1 MHKSINPPPPFP
13 HQNPTKQTQ
22 DPAVL
27 RVLRAEAAALHA
39 PLHEVPLPLPLDSAA
54 AAPNT
59 RHCYPE
65 NVAVA
70 KAALRCLLL
79 LAPPLTAGAGGGNP
93 RASLPA
99 AADDDAAAMLTK
111 GWDRAFWPGRFEA
124 FSIPVGPSA
133 CTTVVLDVAHN
144 VDSVARLLEEAR
156 GSPFSS
162 SPSCELWALFG
173 TGSDKDAAGM
183 LAELVAPAQGE
194 EAAAG
199 GAMIRRLALCQARH
213 PRAVPVDALAA
224 LAARAKSGSPTTP
237 RGPNGLLARAS
248 TTTTIVRGEAA
259 AETTPEAAL
268 ERLLAEAA
276 EAGGAAPP
284 AGGGRG
290 GVVLLVCGSFYVVA
304 AARAHLAAT
313 RPGLFA
319 SRKGED
325 WAFHPDPPLKGG
337 VM

>member
-1 MHKSINPPPPFP
+1 M
-13 HQNPTKQTQ
+13 
-22 DPAVL
+22 
-27 RVLRAEAAALHA
+27 
-39 PLHEVPLPLPLDSAA
+39 
-54 AAPNT
+54 
-59 RHCYPE
+59 
-65 NVAVA
+65 AVA

-124 FSIPVGPSA
+124 FSIPVGESV

-156 GSPFSS
+156 GRCS
-162 SPSCELWALFG
+162 SPSSSELWALFG

-183 LAELVAPAQGE
+183 LAELLAPAQGE
-194 EAAAG
+194 AAAAG

-248 TTTTIVRGEAA
+248 PTTTTIVRGEAA
-259 AETTPEAAL
+259 AGTTPEAAL

-276 EAGGAAPP
+276 